1 MAITR
6 PVAEAVKAAQEAL
19 KRVDP
24 DQPSDA
30 LPLLREASENL
41 TEAIDAA
48 MAAVVLEDGGTIRQ
62 AGQLAGL
69 SENAVGP
76 RLARAPMLAAYSEPT
91 GRVTAK
97 GVERARYDLERGRL
111 EEQDEPVKPLRFK
124 ARRPSP
130 D

>member
-1 MAITR
+1 VAITR
-6 PVAEAVKAAQEAL
+6 PVAEAVKAALEAIQ
-19 KRVDP
+19 RIDP
-24 DQPSDA
+24 EKPSEA

-48 MAAVVLEDGGTIRQ
+48 MAAVILEEGSTIRQ

-76 RLARAPMLAAYSEPT
+76 RIARAPSLAAYSEET

-97 GVERARYDLERGRL
+97 GVERARYDMERGRH
-111 EEQDEPVKPLRFK
+111 EEQDEPVKPMRFR
-124 ARRPSP
+124 ARRPSS